1 MLRAAELPI
10 KPSQTRRGDYKVA
23 VIGIVKRDFTFE
35 SSMPMLHSEVK
46 VLKSSEPSPVSELET
61 MREPLFEML
70 TVI

>member
-1 MLRAAELPI
+1 MLRAAEPPT

-23 VIGIVKRDFTFE
+23 VIGILKRDFTFE

-46 VLKSSEPSPVSELET
+46 VLKSSEPNPVSELDS
-61 MREPLFEML
+61 MRVPLFEML